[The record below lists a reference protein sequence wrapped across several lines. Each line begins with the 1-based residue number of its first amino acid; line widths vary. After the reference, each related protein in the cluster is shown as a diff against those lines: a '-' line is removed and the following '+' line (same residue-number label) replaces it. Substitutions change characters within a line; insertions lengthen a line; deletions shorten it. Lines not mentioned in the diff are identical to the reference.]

1 MFRVLGIHNFEQLIN
16 IPLIDVFFDN
26 EGKMF
31 FQFLIKIYEKVF
43 HQEGLMGVILGVHF
57 LEVHLVAFFDDV
69 NSKPIF
75 GDALEKACRC
85 EKEV

>member
-1 MFRVLGIHNFEQLIN
+1 
-16 IPLIDVFFDN
+16 
-26 EGKMF
+26 
-31 FQFLIKIYEKVF
+31 
-43 HQEGLMGVILGVHF
+43 MGVILGVHF

-85 EKEV
+85 DKEVLRYQVYPMIQKS

>member
-1 MFRVLGIHNFEQLIN
+1 
-16 IPLIDVFFDN
+16 
-26 EGKMF
+26 MF
-31 FQFLIKIYEKVF
+31 FSFSLKFMRFVLIKVF
-43 HQEGLMGVILGVHF
+43 NQKGLMGVILGVHF
-57 LEVHLVAFFDDV
+57 LEVHMVAFFDDV

>member
-1 MFRVLGIHNFEQLIN
+1 MRFV
-16 IPLIDVFFDN
+16 
-26 EGKMF
+26 
-31 FQFLIKIYEKVF
+31 LIKVF
-43 HQEGLMGVILGVHF
+43 NQRGLMGVILGVHF

-85 EKEV
+85 KKEI